1 MYSMRTLSVG
11 KFDDRGYSN
20 EESIA
25 NLQLQKPVEIN
36 AFLTYNYGKDDD
48 RFPLT
53 FLTEGRGSA
62 GVVDVDTVQWTWKTM
77 GRLKFDDFV
86 TYFNTANL
94 KPGVGGSDFEVHFST
109 HWFIE
114 QYTLTAPDGHTQV
127 RIQRDLGESAHGYG
141 YILRL
146 MSPNPD
152 AFVDPEML
160 AVGKYWS
167 MGAPLVSESYSKGNR
182 SNTMGP
188 GQMTS
193 QLEFHRYSKE
203 IAGNLANVV
212 TEYEFEGGDGGKN
225 KLWINEEM
233 RQFNVTMRIANEERL
248 WMAEY
253 NRNTNGEVALKDMDN
268 GKPIPT
274 TAGML
279 EICRESNY
287 DTYGEYL
294 TLNKIK
300 RTVGDVLDRDTDDG
314 TMNIVLMG
322 GKGFIEDFDEAMRM
336 DATENGFVTPLG
348 DKMIDGSDAG
358 LTYGKYFRRYKTVDG
373 HTITVKHCSFF
384 DKSTIAE
391 TAKKNGMIHPRSG
404 LPITSHQACFID
416 FSSYN
421 GHQNVRKVRM
431 KGQIYKAKVLKGL
444 TDVPA
449 SWGVPETNFISTEI
463 DMSRFEVKDSL
474 GLQVDTATKMFL
486 LQCKL

>member
-86 TYFNTANL
+86 TYFNKANS

-160 AVGKYWS
+160 TVGKYWS

-474 GLQVDTATKMFL
+474 GLQVDNATKMFL

>member
-1 MYSMRTLSVG
+1 MRTLSVG

-86 TYFNTANL
+86 TYFNTANS

-127 RIQRDLGESAHGYG
+127 RIQRDLGESAYGYG

-212 TEYEFEGGDGGKN
+212 IEYEFEGGDGGKN

-474 GLQVDTATKMFL
+474 GLQVDNATKMFL

>member
-1 MYSMRTLSVG
+1 MRTLSVG

-77 GRLKFDDFV
+77 GRSKFDDFV
-86 TYFNTANL
+86 TYFNTANT
-94 KPGVGGSDFEVHFST
+94 KPGIGGSDFEVHFST

-152 AFVDPEML
+152 AFVDSEML

-253 NRNTNGEVALKDMDN
+253 NRNANGEVSLKDMDN

-336 DATENGFVTPLG
+336 DAKENGFVTPLG

-358 LTYGKYFRRYKTVDG
+358 LAYGKYFRRYKTVDE

>member
-1 MYSMRTLSVG
+1 MRTLSVG

-160 AVGKYWS
+160 IVGKYWS

-182 SNTMGP
+182 SNIMGP

-474 GLQVDTATKMFL
+474 GLQVDNATKMFL

>member
-1 MYSMRTLSVG
+1 MRTLSVG

-474 GLQVDTATKMFL
+474 GLQVDSATKMFL

>member
-1 MYSMRTLSVG
+1 MRTLSVG

-86 TYFNTANL
+86 TYFNTANT

-152 AFVDPEML
+152 AFIDPEML

-203 IAGNLANVV
+203 IGGNLANVV
-212 TEYEFEGGDGGKN
+212 TEYEFEGSDGGKN

-253 NRNTNGEVALKDMDN
+253 NRNANGEVSLKDMDN

-336 DATENGFVTPLG
+336 DAKENGFVTPLG

-373 HTITVKHCSFF
+373 HAITVKHCSFF

>member
-1 MYSMRTLSVG
+1 MRTLSVG

-86 TYFNTANL
+86 TYFNTANN

-127 RIQRDLGESAHGYG
+127 RIQRDLGESAYGYG
-141 YILRL
+141 CILRL

-212 TEYEFEGGDGGKN
+212 TEYEFEGSDGGKN

-253 NRNTNGEVALKDMDN
+253 NRNANGEVGLKDMDN

-474 GLQVDTATKMFL
+474 GLQVDNATKMFL

>member
-62 GVVDVDTVQWTWKTM
+62 GVVYVDSVQWTWKTM

-86 TYFNTANL
+86 TYFNTANV

-167 MGAPLVSESYSKGNR
+167 MGAPIVSESYSKGNR
-182 SNTMGP
+182 SNSMGP

-212 TEYEFEGGDGGKN
+212 TEYEFEDVDGGKN

-248 WMAEY
+248 WMSEY
-253 NRNTNGEVALKDMDN
+253 NRNANGEIGLKDMDN

-421 GHQNVRKVRM
+421 GQQNVRKVQM

-474 GLQVDTATKMFL
+474 GLQVDNATKMFL

>member
-1 MYSMRTLSVG
+1 MRTLSVG

-86 TYFNTANL
+86 TYFNMANL

-212 TEYEFEGGDGGKN
+212 TEYEFEDGDGGKN

-391 TAKKNGMIHPRSG
+391 TAKKNSMIHPRSG

-474 GLQVDTATKMFL
+474 GLQVDYATKMFL

>member
-1 MYSMRTLSVG
+1 MRTLSVG

-77 GRLKFDDFV
+77 GRSKFDDFV
-86 TYFNTANL
+86 TYFNTANT
-94 KPGVGGSDFEVHFST
+94 KPGVSGSDFEVHFST

-253 NRNTNGEVALKDMDN
+253 NRNANGEVSLKDMDN

-336 DATENGFVTPLG
+336 DAKENGFVTPLG

-358 LTYGKYFRRYKTVDG
+358 LAYGKYFRRYKTVDE

>member
-77 GRLKFDDFV
+77 GRSKFDDFV
-86 TYFNTANL
+86 TYFNTANS

-152 AFVDPEML
+152 AFVDLEML

-253 NRNTNGEVALKDMDN
+253 NRNANSEVSLKDMDN

-336 DATENGFVTPLG
+336 DAKENGFVTPLG

-358 LTYGKYFRRYKTVDG
+358 LAYGKYFRRYKTVDE

>member
-146 MSPNPD
+146 MSPSPD

-474 GLQVDTATKMFL
+474 GLQVDNATKMFL

>member
-1 MYSMRTLSVG
+1 MRTLSVG

-86 TYFNTANL
+86 TYFNTANT

-474 GLQVDTATKMFL
+474 GLQVDNATKMFL

>member
-146 MSPNPD
+146 MSPNSD

-474 GLQVDTATKMFL
+474 GLQVDNATKMFL

>member
-86 TYFNTANL
+86 TYFNTANT

-152 AFVDPEML
+152 AFIDPEML

-203 IAGNLANVV
+203 IGGNLANVV
-212 TEYEFEGGDGGKN
+212 TEYEFEGSDGGKN

-253 NRNTNGEVALKDMDN
+253 NRNANGEVSLKDMDN

-336 DATENGFVTPLG
+336 DAKENGFVTPLG

-373 HTITVKHCSFF
+373 HAITVKHCSFF

>member
-86 TYFNTANL
+86 TYFNTANS

-114 QYTLTAPDGHTQV
+114 QYTLTAPDGHTQI
-127 RIQRDLGESAHGYG
+127 RIQRDLGESAYGYG

-253 NRNTNGEVALKDMDN
+253 NRNANGEVGLKDMDN

-474 GLQVDTATKMFL
+474 GLQVDNATKMFL

>member
-86 TYFNTANL
+86 TYFNTANS

-127 RIQRDLGESAHGYG
+127 RIQRDLGESAYGYG

-253 NRNTNGEVALKDMDN
+253 NRNANGEVGLKDMDN

-444 TDVPA
+444 SDVPA

-474 GLQVDTATKMFL
+474 GLQVDNATKMFL

>member
-86 TYFNTANL
+86 TYFNTANS

-212 TEYEFEGGDGGKN
+212 TEYEFEDGDGGKN

-253 NRNTNGEVALKDMDN
+253 NRNANGEVGLKDMDN

-474 GLQVDTATKMFL
+474 GLQVDNTTKMFL

>member
-1 MYSMRTLSVG
+1 MRTLSVG

-373 HTITVKHCSFF
+373 HTITVKRCSFF

>member
-1 MYSMRTLSVG
+1 MRTLSVG

-77 GRLKFDDFV
+77 GRSKFDDFV
-86 TYFNTANL
+86 TYFNTANT

-152 AFVDPEML
+152 AFVDLEML

-253 NRNTNGEVALKDMDN
+253 NRNANGEVSLKDMDN

-336 DATENGFVTPLG
+336 DAKENGFVTPLG

-358 LTYGKYFRRYKTVDG
+358 LAYGKYFRRYKTVDE

>member
-127 RIQRDLGESAHGYG
+127 RIQRDLGESAYGYG

-212 TEYEFEGGDGGKN
+212 IEYEFEGGDGGKN

-474 GLQVDTATKMFL
+474 GLQVDNATKMFL

>member
-36 AFLTYNYGKDDD
+36 SFLTYNYGKDDD

-86 TYFNTANL
+86 TYFNTANS

-212 TEYEFEGGDGGKN
+212 IEYEFEDGDGGKN

-253 NRNTNGEVALKDMDN
+253 NRNANGEVGLKDMDN

-314 TMNIVLMG
+314 TMNVVLMG

-391 TAKKNGMIHPRSG
+391 TAKKNAMIHPRSG

-474 GLQVDTATKMFL
+474 GLQVDSATKMFL

>member
-1 MYSMRTLSVG
+1 MRTLSVG

-86 TYFNTANL
+86 THFNTANL

-421 GHQNVRKVRM
+421 GHQNIRKARM

-474 GLQVDTATKMFL
+474 GLQVDNATKMFL

>member
-86 TYFNTANL
+86 TYFNTANN

-167 MGAPLVSESYSKGNR
+167 MGAPIVSESYSKGNR

-253 NRNTNGEVALKDMDN
+253 NRNANGEVGLKDMDN

-373 HTITVKHCSFF
+373 HTITVKYCSFF

-404 LPITSHQACFID
+404 LSITSHQACFID

-444 TDVPA
+444 SDVPA

-474 GLQVDTATKMFL
+474 GLQVDNATKMFL

>member
-1 MYSMRTLSVG
+1 MRTLSVG

-25 NLQLQKPVEIN
+25 NLQLQKPIEIN

-86 TYFNTANL
+86 TYFNTSNL

-225 KLWINEEM
+225 TLWINEEM

-474 GLQVDTATKMFL
+474 GLQVDNATKMFL

>member
-1 MYSMRTLSVG
+1 MRTLSVG

-77 GRLKFDDFV
+77 GRSKFDDFV
-86 TYFNTANL
+86 TYFNTANT

-253 NRNTNGEVALKDMDN
+253 NRNANGEVSLKDMDN

-336 DATENGFVTPLG
+336 DAKENGFVTPLG

-358 LTYGKYFRRYKTVDG
+358 LAYGKYFRRYKTVDE

>member
-1 MYSMRTLSVG
+1 MRTLSVG

-86 TYFNTANL
+86 TYFNTANS
-94 KPGVGGSDFEVHFST
+94 KPGIGGSDFEVHFST

-373 HTITVKHCSFF
+373 HSITVKHCSFF

-474 GLQVDTATKMFL
+474 GLQVDIATKMFL

>member
-1 MYSMRTLSVG
+1 MRTLSVG

-152 AFVDPEML
+152 AFVDPGML
-160 AVGKYWS
+160 DVGKYWS

-212 TEYEFEGGDGGKN
+212 IEYEFEGGDGGKN

-474 GLQVDTATKMFL
+474 GLQVNNATKMFL

>member
-1 MYSMRTLSVG
+1 MRTLSVG

-127 RIQRDLGESAHGYG
+127 RIQRDLGESAYGYG

-474 GLQVDTATKMFL
+474 GLQVDNATKMFL

>member
-1 MYSMRTLSVG
+1 MRTLSVG

-86 TYFNTANL
+86 TYFNTANT

-152 AFVDPEML
+152 AFIDPEML

-203 IAGNLANVV
+203 IGGNLANVV
-212 TEYEFEGGDGGKN
+212 TEYEFEGSDGGKN

-253 NRNTNGEVALKDMDN
+253 NRNANGEVSLKDMDN

-336 DATENGFVTPLG
+336 DAKENGFVTPLG

-373 HTITVKHCSFF
+373 HAITVKHCSFF

-404 LPITSHQACFID
+404 LPIASHQACFID

>member
-1 MYSMRTLSVG
+1 MRTLSVG

-86 TYFNTANL
+86 TYFNTANR

-127 RIQRDLGESAHGYG
+127 RIQRDLGESAYGYG

-474 GLQVDTATKMFL
+474 GLQVDNATKMFL

>member
-1 MYSMRTLSVG
+1 MRTLSVG

-86 TYFNTANL
+86 TYFNTANT

-152 AFVDPEML
+152 AFIDPEML

-203 IAGNLANVV
+203 IGGNLANVV
-212 TEYEFEGGDGGKN
+212 TEYEFEGSDGGKN

-253 NRNTNGEVALKDMDN
+253 NRNANGEVSLKDMDN

-336 DATENGFVTPLG
+336 DAKENGFVTPLG

-373 HTITVKHCSFF
+373 HAITVKHCSFF
-384 DKSTIAE
+384 DKSTITE

>member
-86 TYFNTANL
+86 TYFNTANS

-253 NRNTNGEVALKDMDN
+253 NRNANGEVGLKDMDN

>member
-1 MYSMRTLSVG
+1 MRTLSVG

-86 TYFNTANL
+86 TYFNAANT

-152 AFVDPEML
+152 AFIDPEML

-212 TEYEFEGGDGGKN
+212 IEYEFEGSDGGKN

-253 NRNTNGEVALKDMDN
+253 NRNANGEVSLKDMDN

-336 DATENGFVTPLG
+336 DAKENGFVTPLG

>member
-86 TYFNTANL
+86 TYFNTANT

-152 AFVDPEML
+152 AFIDPEML

-203 IAGNLANVV
+203 IGGNLANVV
-212 TEYEFEGGDGGKN
+212 TEYEFEGSDGGKN

-253 NRNTNGEVALKDMDN
+253 NRNANGEVSLKDMDN

-336 DATENGFVTPLG
+336 DAKENGFVTPLG

-373 HTITVKHCSFF
+373 HAITVKHCSFF

-404 LPITSHQACFID
+404 LPIASHQACFID